1 MSASRG
7 LPFHR
12 LHAVITYA
20 ISGLGLFALT
30 RGQQIGFGGAAVLFV
45 GWLGSI
51 FLGSS
56 RPKPPQEIA
65 RRTAF
70 WNGLMLAGLALQIAR
85 FFLVGES
92 ILVLAFELAGALQI
106 VKLFNRHT
114 ARDHQQI
121 QALAFLH
128 LIGASVLTTG
138 LDYAL
143 IFFGFVVLT
152 PWMLALTQM
161 RAEIERH
168 YGGPPADEPK
178 AGESQESKETE
189 LEEARARA
197 DAIGRVLASRRIAG
211 PGFLL
216 GTAAL
221 AVPLFVV
228 TAGFFLL
235 FPRVG
240 MGFLS
245 FGGEPAQQ
253 VAGFGPNVEL
263 GDFGVIRDD
272 PTVVLRITP
281 SELGSDPPRTE
292 SFRLRGTAFDEYRE
306 ARWSRSEQPPRRL
319 RGDYGGWIPIR
330 EGAESSDVDASYE
343 IVLDPL
349 GERVVFLPEHT
360 IAMRSPA
367 RVEAGVDR
375 PRRFVIRPGREIR
388 YGDPDGLSLR
398 YTAYVDESVSAIGEP
413 LPADDWSRYLQL
425 PDGQGRIAA
434 LAEEIAGD
442 GSNRE
447 RAERLE
453 AWLRDSGEIRY
464 SLELPDTSGRDPLE
478 VFLFDAKRGHCEY
491 FSTALAVMLR
501 TQGIPARNV
510 TGFVGGTFNEYGG
523 YYAIRQGDAH
533 SWVEAW
539 LDDRWV
545 TLDPTPYARAD
556 VGQAGGLL
564 DEIRA
569 AIDALRMRWA
579 RDVVGYDLRDQV
591 DGLRKLFRFLRS
603 FRDTQATN
611 ERGVTAPREEGGEMP
626 VWPIALGLGVFVLAL
641 LVWWRRRLRKRPK
654 DPRRRRR
661 DARPS
666 AREAT
671 RLYRSLEKRLERLGF
686 PRKPSLTP
694 KEHAAELRE
703 GESLEGQAVVDAIT
717 EAYLAARY
725 AGADMDAAERR
736 ELERRLGEIG
746 KAGPRPASVSAPA
759 RR

>member
-1 MSASRG
+1 MSSRPSRG

-12 LHAVITYA
+12 LHTAVTYA
-20 ISGLGLFALT
+20 ISALGLFALT
-30 RGQQIGFGGAAVLFV
+30 RGQQVGFGGSLVLLAGYVASAF
-45 GWLGSI
+45 G
-51 FLGSS
+51 GSS
-56 RPKPPQEIA
+56 RPRPPIDLA
-65 RRTAF
+65 RRTTV
-70 WNGLMLAGLALQIAR
+70 WNAIMLSAVAIQFAR
-85 FFLVGES
+85 FFLLGES
-92 ILVLAFELAGALQI
+92 ILGLAFELAGGLQI
-106 VKLFNRHT
+106 AKLFNRHT

-168 YGGPPADEPK
+168 YGGPPL
-178 AGESQESKETE
+178 TE
-189 LEEARARA
+189 LTTAPEGVEEQRARA
-197 DAIGRVLASRRIAG
+197 DAIARVLRSRRIAG

-221 AVPLFVV
+221 AIPLFLV

-245 FGGEPAQQ
+245 FGGEAAQQ

-281 SELGSDPPRTE
+281 SNLSADPPAYE
-292 SFRLRGTAFDEYRE
+292 SFRLRGTSFDEYRD
-306 ARWSRSEQPPRRL
+306 ARWSRTDGPRRRL
-319 RGDYGGWIPIR
+319 RGEYGGWIPLR
-330 EGAESSDVDASYE
+330 DRARSSDVDVEYE
-343 IVLDPL
+343 VVLDPL
-349 GERVVFLPEHT
+349 GERVVFLPPGS
-360 IAMRSPA
+360 IGLRSPP
-367 RVEAGVDR
+367 RIEAGLDR
-375 PRRFVIRPGREIR
+375 PRHFFVRDGREIR

-398 YTAYVDESVSAIGEP
+398 YTAYVDESASELDDP
-413 LPADDWSRYLQL
+413 LPDDQWSRYLQL
-425 PDGQGRIAA
+425 PDGQERIAA
-434 LAEEIAGD
+434 FAEELAGD
-442 GSNRE
+442 GSNRD
-447 RAERLE
+447 RAKRLE
-453 AWLRDSGEIRY
+453 RWLRDSGEIEY
-464 SLELPDTSGRDPLE
+464 SLDLPDTRGADPLE
-478 VFLFDAKRGHCEY
+478 VFLFEAKRGHCEY

-501 TQGIPARNV
+501 SQGIPARNV
-510 TGFVGGTFNEYGG
+510 TGFVGGVYNEYGR

-545 TLDPTPYARAD
+545 TLDPTPQAR
-556 VGQAGGLL
+556 GEIMGETGLL
-564 DEIRA
+564 AELRA
-569 AIDALRMRWA
+569 AIDAMRMRWS

-591 DGLRKLFRFLRS
+591 DGLRKFFRFLRS
-603 FRDTQATN
+603 LRDTD
-611 ERGVTAPREEGGEMP
+611 TARPDEEGSSSSAAGSDAP
-626 VWPIALGLGVFVLAL
+626 TWPIAVGLVVVLVAVF
-641 LVWWRRRLRKRPK
+641 VWWRRRRSRRAR
-654 DPRRRRR
+654 DPRARRRTTS
-661 DARPS
+661 PS

-671 RLYRSLEKRLERLGF
+671 RLYQRLEKQLAGIGF
-686 PRKPSLTP
+686 PRAPSDTP
-694 KEHAAELRE
+694 KEHAESLRE
-703 GESLEGQAVVDAIT
+703 HELQGQEVIEEIT

-725 AGADMDAAERR
+725 GGGTMDAAERR
-736 ELERRLGEIG
+736 SLERRLGEIAAS
-746 KAGPRPASVSAPA
+746 KARPGVSARV